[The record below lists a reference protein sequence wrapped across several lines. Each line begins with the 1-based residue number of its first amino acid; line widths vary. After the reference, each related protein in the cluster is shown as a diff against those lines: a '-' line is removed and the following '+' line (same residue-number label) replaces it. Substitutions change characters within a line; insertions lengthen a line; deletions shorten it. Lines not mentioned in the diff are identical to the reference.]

1 MNLLINNIKQLVTV
15 SANGRGIKAGCE
27 MSDIGV
33 VENSSVLIVDGKISK
48 IAPSSKIKVDDEI
61 FVLDAEGGIAL
72 PGFVDS
78 HTHLIFSGSRENE
91 FAMRAEGKTYQ
102 DIASS
107 GGGILSTVRAT
118 REASK
123 RELFRLGE
131 KRLNDMLKLGTT
143 TVEIKSGYGLS
154 PDSEIKILE
163 IINELKRDHFS
174 TIVPTFLGA
183 HAIPFEFKENPDEY
197 VELICNY
204 ILPHISE
211 KKMAIFCDIFCE
223 NGYFNLKQSE
233 RILSKAK
240 EVGLKIKLHADQL
253 STFGATELGVSLG
266 AISVDHLELIN
277 ENGINALSKSKT
289 IATILPGSSFF
300 LNHKYAPA
308 RTIIDSNIPVALA
321 TDFNPG
327 TSMCYSMPMMMTI
340 ACTQM
345 KMKVEEAITA
355 STLNGAAALGLS
367 NEVGSIEVGKNGDII
382 IFDVPD
388 YKYIPYHFS
397 NNFVK
402 HVIKNGVLLEM

>member
-204 ILPHISE
+204 MLPHISE

-240 EVGLKIKLHADQL
+240 EVGLNIKLHADQL

-308 RTIIDSNIPVALA
+308 RTIIDLNIPVALA

>member
-277 ENGINALSKSKT
+277 ENGINVLSKSKT

>member
-15 SANGRGIKAGCE
+15 SANRRGIKAGCE

-48 IAPSSKIKVDDEI
+48 IAPSSKIKVNDEI

-277 ENGINALSKSKT
+277 ENGINTLSKSKT
-289 IATILPGSSFF
+289 IASILPGSSFF

-345 KMKVEEAITA
+345 KMRVEEAITA

>member
-204 ILPHISE
+204 MLPHISE

-240 EVGLKIKLHADQL
+240 EVGLNIKLHADQL

-308 RTIIDSNIPVALA
+308 RTILDLNIPVALA

>member
-15 SANGRGIKAGCE
+15 SANRRGIKAGCE

-48 IAPSSKIKVDDEI
+48 IAPSSKIKVNDEI

-289 IATILPGSSFF
+289 IASILPGSSFF

-345 KMKVEEAITA
+345 KMRVEEAITA

>member
-91 FAMRAEGKTYQ
+91 FAMRTEGKTYQ

-277 ENGINALSKSKT
+277 ENGINVLSKSKT

-345 KMKVEEAITA
+345 KMKVEEVITA

>member
-15 SANGRGIKAGCE
+15 SANGKGIKAGSE

-174 TIVPTFLGA
+174 TIAPTFLGA

-204 ILPHISE
+204 MLPHISE

-277 ENGINALSKSKT
+277 ENGINALSNSNT

-397 NNFVK
+397 KNFVK
-402 HVIKNGVLLEM
+402 YVIKNGVLLEM